1 MSSSEH
7 LKLYRFAEEELS
19 GQRSMHVISGV
30 ADVQA
35 GKCVA
40 WCPDATQQWTLAIG
54 TAVPAARAAVHARQG
69 TAISRDATGVS
80 QHEKGDE
87 LDRCQHGRISHKQF
101 GVS

>member
-1 MSSSEH
+1 MASSRRTQLLWSPHDSDVFAVSSSEH

-54 TAVPAARAAVHARQG
+54 TG
-69 TAISRDATGVS
+69 S
-80 QHEKGDE
+80 
-87 LDRCQHGRISHKQF
+87 GRIVLHDCTPASLSSAVDDRFK
-101 GVS
+101 